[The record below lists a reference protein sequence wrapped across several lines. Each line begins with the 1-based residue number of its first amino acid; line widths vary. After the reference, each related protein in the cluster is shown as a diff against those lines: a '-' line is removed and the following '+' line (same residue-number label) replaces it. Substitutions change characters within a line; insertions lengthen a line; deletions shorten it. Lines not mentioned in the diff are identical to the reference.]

1 MKEKLKKIYEFTHRF
16 FKWFPNTLFAKI
28 VKWIYRIIN
37 FVLRQALLVL
47 IIYSAAFSI
56 AASYLL
62 YRAFTYGYEIYDGV
76 QQLKD
81 DQPEMSKYMEAL
93 QDSNP
98 NVVIRH
104 SFVPLD
110 SISPYLRKA
119 VIASEDAGFYFHPGF
134 DVRAIAEALDANQL
148 AGKTK
153 FGGSTITQ
161 QLAKNLFLSGER
173 SFNRKFKELA
183 YALLME
189 HELGKDR
196 ILELYLNY
204 AQWGKDIFGCK
215 EACLAYYK
223 KSCAKLSV
231 DQAINMAAMLASPGK
246 HHPGMRESRFMQQR
260 RAVIYQNMF
269 PKKDSLLVDSLKQL
283 VAPLSSSS
291 SAEPETKSKLV
302 EKKNESKSSEKKN
315 DVKPV
320 EKQKDKVQAKPN
332 DKQSVKPNDK
342 SQTKAS
348 DKRNGKK

>member
-1 MKEKLKKIYEFTHRF
+1 MDKVKQAF
-16 FKWFPNTLFAKI
+16 FKVKNFCDWLNNTLFAKVVCFI
-28 VKWIYRIIN
+28 FKWIYRIIN
-37 FVLRQALLVL
+37 FVIRQALLIM
-47 IIYSAAFSI
+47 IIYSAIFS
-56 AASYLL
+56 AAVSYAL
-62 YRAFTYGYEIYDGV
+62 YRAFVYGYEIYEGV
-76 QQLKD
+76 EELKET
-81 DQPEMSKYMEAL
+81 QPEMSKYMEAL
-93 QDSNP
+93 RDSSP
-98 NVVIRH
+98 NIQIKH
-104 SFVPLD
+104 TFVPLD
-110 SISPYLRKA
+110 SISPFLRKA

-204 AQWGKDIFGCK
+204 AQWGKDIFGCQ

-223 KSCAKLSV
+223 KSCFKLSV

-246 HHPGMRESRFMQQR
+246 HHPGMRESQFMSKR

-283 VAPLSSSS
+283 VAPL
-291 SAEPETKSKLV
+291 P
-302 EKKNESKSSEKKN
+302 
-315 DVKPV
+315 
-320 EKQKDKVQAKPN
+320 KDSLN
-332 DKQSVKPNDK
+332 
-342 SQTKAS
+342 
-348 DKRNGKK
+348 R